1 MRDLSLSR
9 RLRPASAAS
18 LSLLHYLM
26 QHAEPVPFSEQS
38 PSYDFER
45 LTLPG
50 QPRHTHSSTSH
61 SAAGIALPPLTVDL
75 SADTGIGEIVGV
87 RIYEPLT
94 EPVPPPKSP
103 AAAPQKAGPVRLRP
117 VAERDPALPAHYARQ
132 RRRRTSEDVRV
143 VPRVARWEARR
154 RSLLPGRMQGRGQLG
169 TPLRSA
175 RRRTRGPCAEAPVVR
190 GGPGP
195 RACSPAWC
203 RGHDPAANGG

>member
-75 SADTGIGEIVGV
+75 SADTGIGEIVGE
-87 RIYEPLT
+87 RHW
-94 EPVPPPKSP
+94 SSW
-103 AAAPQKAGPVRLRP
+103 AGGFAVKRLGC
-117 VAERDPALPAHYARQ
+117 VH
-132 RRRRTSEDVRV
+132 V
-143 VPRVARWEARR
+143 VARERGKRR
-154 RSLLPGRMQGRGQLG
+154 IH
-169 TPLRSA
+169 
-175 RRRTRGPCAEAPVVR
+175 
-190 GGPGP
+190 
-195 RACSPAWC
+195 RATLSFGMRDAC
-203 RGHDPAANGG
+203 D